1 VKSRGDAHAATSV
14 GREPHLRVEQAADEL
29 YASPLNAFVDRRQS
43 LAKALRDEGDPA
55 GAKRVGAMAKP
66 SVSAWAV
73 NQLWWSHR
81 GPFEVLFRSA
91 QSLLERTD
99 ARPVFEAQVRA
110 MRDRARDVL
119 VRAGHGGSAALLRRV
134 ATTLHAIAAA
144 GSFAPDAGGRLVADR
159 DPPGFEAMEGVA
171 WATKEPQP
179 VEPPRHEHARPHR
192 TEPSP
197 AAAEQSRRAA
207 EAKERAILEAKRELD
222 GLRRQLSQTQSV
234 IAVAQAD
241 LEALA
246 AAQTKIDAERERLQS
261 TKAHAEHQIGKAQA
275 RIEEIERSLRR
286 R

>member
-1 VKSRGDAHAATSV
+1 MAGYTRGLRGTRNVKPRGDAYTATSV
-14 GREPHLRVEQAADEL
+14 GHEPHVRVEQAADEL
-29 YASPLNAFVDRRQS
+29 YALPLNAFVDRRQA
-43 LAKALRDEGDPA
+43 LAKALRDGGDPA
-55 GAKRVGAMAKP
+55 GAKRIGAMAKP

-81 GPFEVLFRSA
+81 EPFEELLRSA
-91 QSLLERTD
+91 QSLLESAD
-99 ARPVFEAQVRA
+99 ARPAFEAQMRA
-110 MRDRARDVL
+110 LRERARDIL
-119 VRAGHGGSAALLRRV
+119 VRAGHGGNATLLRRV

-144 GSFAPDAGGRLVADR
+144 GSFAPDASGRLVADR

-222 GLRRQLSQTQSV
+222 GLRRQLSQTQSEAARPV
-234 IAVAQAD
+234 
-241 LEALA
+241 ALA
-246 AAQTKIDAERERLQS
+246 
-261 TKAHAEHQIGKAQA
+261 
-275 RIEEIERSLRR
+275 
-286 R
+286 